1 MFFVPDPHDFALS
14 NAYKISTNRDN
25 EVKIVCVSPVFVI
38 QSLYKRF
45 ARPEKNK
52 RKGVNSY
59 DSFEVVGNYYHAM
72 IDGANI
78 IIHFDNAGRIV
89 SFDYSKSDYSKTLK
103 WQYGDFVVKP
113 V

>member
-1 MFFVPDPHDFALS
+1 MGEKSDAAKEQFEDKKL
-14 NAYKISTNRDN
+14 
-25 EVKIVCVSPVFVI
+25 SPVAE
-38 QSLYKRF
+38 Y
-45 ARPEKNK
+45 
-52 RKGVNSY
+52 VNSY
-59 DSFEVVGNYYHAM
+59 DSFEAVGNYYHAV

>member
-1 MFFVPDPHDFALS
+1 M
-14 NAYKISTNRDN
+14 
-25 EVKIVCVSPVFVI
+25 KIVCVSPVAE
-38 QSLYKRF
+38 Y
-45 ARPEKNK
+45 
-52 RKGVNSY
+52 VNSY
-59 DSFEVVGNYYHAM
+59 DSFEVVGNYYHAV

>member
-1 MFFVPDPHDFALS
+1 M
-14 NAYKISTNRDN
+14 
-25 EVKIVCVSPVFVI
+25 KIVCASPVAE
-38 QSLYKRF
+38 Y
-45 ARPEKNK
+45 
-52 RKGVNSY
+52 VNSY
-59 DSFEVVGNYYHAM
+59 DSFEAVGNYYHAV